1 MWKCCNL
8 ITKNE
13 WRTDDRINIRAAS
26 WCRSA
31 SWEISTP
38 PLRRRWDL
46 ALDLWERCNELQQT
60 FNLQQFQHEI
70 RSWGR
75 SLTQVVVGGC
85 QWLSQPLRLIKIRI
99 RIFLLAQRPAVD
111 PLGAGWRRRKAE
123 WREGEGGW
131 WRGRRSLKPRL
142 RDVRGMLSW
151 VWQLSKPLHRYRES
165 GAFQR
170 KLKPLLLLLA
180 KKAERLL

>member
-60 FNLQQFQHEI
+60 FHLQQFQHEI

-85 QWLSQPLRLIKIRI
+85 QQLSQPLKLIKIRI
-99 RIFLLAQRPAVD
+99 CIFLLAQPPAVD

-123 WREGEGGW
+123 WREGEGGGGGGVGEGGGDLW
-131 WRGRRSLKPRL
+131 NHGLEKSGECFPGSGSSLNL
-142 RDVRGMLSW
+142 CTGTGNLVCF
-151 VWQLSKPLHRYRES
+151 REN
-165 GAFQR
+165 
-170 KLKPLLLLLA
+170 
-180 KKAERLL
+180 